1 MLCVSSW
8 TKLSEGYGET
18 MDLVEIRKKAKKKK
32 RPGKKTRADRAVE
45 KPGAVET
52 PEVSSDDAAA
62 VAAVPGA
69 EATGPAPEITAP
81 DSFPAEP
88 EHPVSAPEPVVA
100 SPDGLSGDDRLD
112 KLFSGEGDFALATE
126 EAYLKALQA
135 APEEEAGERRRWL
148 SFALGHEQYAVDIEQ
163 VREIIKPREVTEIPR
178 TPDFLLGVISLRGV
192 VVPIYD
198 LCRRL
203 RLGETGLS
211 ERTRIIVCELDDRI
225 AGLLVDNISQV
236 VDVAEQQIEPP
247 PAILTG
253 LDRDMVEGVGRV
265 QGRMIVLLNVE
276 QVLAVDNVTA

>member
-1 MLCVSSW
+1 
-8 TKLSEGYGET
+8 

-69 EATGPAPEITAP
+69 ETTGPAPEAQTP
-81 DSFPAEP
+81 DSPPAQPGTAIETVDP
-88 EHPVSAPEPVVA
+88 

>member
-1 MLCVSSW
+1 
-8 TKLSEGYGET
+8 

-32 RPGKKTRADRAVE
+32 HPANKAQADRCDQ
-45 KPGAVET
+45 KPDAVET
-52 PEVSSDDAAA
+52 PDVTDADTPAEVVS
-62 VAAVPGA
+62 PGA
-69 EATGPAPEITAP
+69 EATGPAIEISAP
-81 DSFPAEP
+81 DSPPAEP
-88 EHPVSAPEPVVA
+88 EHPVTAPEPVVT
-100 SPDGLSGDDRLD
+100 SPDGLSGDDRLE

-148 SFALGHEQYAVDIEQ
+148 SFALGQEQYAVDIEQ

-192 VVPIYD
+192 VVPIFD

-211 ERTRIIVCELDDRI
+211 ERTRIVVCELGDRI

-236 VDVAEQQIEPP
+236 VDVADQQIEPP

-276 QVLAVDNVTA
+276 QVLAVDNITA